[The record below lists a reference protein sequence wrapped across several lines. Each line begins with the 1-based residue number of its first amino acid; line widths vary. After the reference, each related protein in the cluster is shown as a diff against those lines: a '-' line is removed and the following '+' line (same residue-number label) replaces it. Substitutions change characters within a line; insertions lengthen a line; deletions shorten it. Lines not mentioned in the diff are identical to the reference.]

1 MDFKQIETFIGV
13 AKYKSFSKAANAV
26 FLSQP
31 AVSSNISGLEKEL
44 HIQLFD
50 RTSKEVLLT
59 PAGEAFLKYAIDIV
73 NTRNQAV
80 ESLSGFNHIVSGVL
94 NLAAS
99 TTPCN
104 TVVPMLIKKFNKL
117 YPDVRF
123 NIMEQSS
130 GEIIDNIVKFNYEIG
145 IVGSLSNDE
154 KINSLKI
161 VDDELVIVSGE
172 ELNLPD
178 EISLD
183 SLYKYKF
190 ILREKQSATRRT
202 FENALKNSHI
212 DIGGLNICIETN
224 NLDSII
230 QFVKNG
236 LGISVLSTG
245 VLNNC
250 GKSYNIKISRLKGLQ
265 IKRGLYL
272 ITSSKRTL
280 TPTAK
285 AFFDMCKKHFLH
297 ISQR

>member
-1 MDFKQIETFIGV
+1 
-13 AKYKSFSKAANAV
+13 
-26 FLSQP
+26 
-31 AVSSNISGLEKEL
+31 
-44 HIQLFD
+44 
-50 RTSKEVLLT
+50 
-59 PAGEAFLKYAIDIV
+59 
-73 NTRNQAV
+73 
-80 ESLSGFNHIVSGVL
+80 
-94 NLAAS
+94 
-99 TTPCN
+99 
-104 TVVPMLIKKFNKL
+104 
-117 YPDVRF
+117 
-123 NIMEQSS
+123 MEQSS

-230 QFVKNG
+230 QFVKT
-236 LGISVLSTG
+236 V
-245 VLNNC
+245 
-250 GKSYNIKISRLKGLQ
+250 
-265 IKRGLYL
+265 
-272 ITSSKRTL
+272 
-280 TPTAK
+280 
-285 AFFDMCKKHFLH
+285 
-297 ISQR
+297 

>member
-104 TVVPMLIKKFNKL
+104 TVVPMLIK
-117 YPDVRF
+117 
-123 NIMEQSS
+123 SS
-130 GEIIDNIVKFNYEIG
+130 INY
-145 IVGSLSNDE
+145 
-154 KINSLKI
+154 
-161 VDDELVIVSGE
+161 
-172 ELNLPD
+172 
-178 EISLD
+178 
-183 SLYKYKF
+183 
-190 ILREKQSATRRT
+190 ILMSA
-202 FENALKNSHI
+202 
-212 DIGGLNICIETN
+212 
-224 NLDSII
+224 SI
-230 QFVKNG
+230 
-236 LGISVLSTG
+236 
-245 VLNNC
+245 
-250 GKSYNIKISRLKGLQ
+250 
-265 IKRGLYL
+265 
-272 ITSSKRTL
+272 
-280 TPTAK
+280 
-285 AFFDMCKKHFLH
+285 
-297 ISQR
+297 